1 MQEEATMG
9 TLSMAS
15 GLDTSVAAPL
25 DEAIARTKAA
35 LKEQGFGVLTEIDV
49 RQTLRE
55 KIGVDFAPYVILGAC
70 NPGLAHRALQAE
82 PSVGLLLPCNVVVR
96 EAGGRSEVAAV
107 DPEQMLGMF
116 GGDAEIRGV
125 AAEAAAGL
133 RAAIAALA
141 ANEAGTA

>member
-1 MQEEATMG
+1 MG

-49 RQTLRE
+49 RQTLRD
-55 KIGVDFAPYVILGAC
+55 KIGVEFAPYVILGAC

-96 EAGGRSEVAAV
+96 EVGGRSEVAAV

-116 GGDAEIRGV
+116 GGDAAIRGV
-125 AAEAAAGL
+125 AAEASAGL

-141 ANEAGTA
+141 ASEAGTA

>member
-1 MQEEATMG
+1 MG

-141 ANEAGTA
+141 ASEAGTA

>member
-1 MQEEATMG
+1 MG

-15 GLDTSVAAPL
+15 VFDTSVAAPL
-25 DEAIARTKAA
+25 DEAIARTKVA
-35 LKEQGFGVLTEIDV
+35 LKEQGFRVLTEIDV
-49 RQTLRE
+49 RQTLRD
-55 KIGVDFAPYVILGAC
+55 KIGVEFAPYVILGAC

-96 EAGGRSEVAAV
+96 EVGGRSEVAAV

-116 GGDAEIRGV
+116 GGDAAIRGV
-125 AAEAAAGL
+125 AAEASAGL

-141 ANEAGTA
+141 ASEAGTA

>member
-1 MQEEATMG
+1 MG

-96 EAGGRSEVAAV
+96 EVRGRSEVAAV

-141 ANEAGTA
+141 ASEAGTA

>member
-1 MQEEATMG
+1 MG

-70 NPGLAHRALQAE
+70 NPGLAHRALQAD

-116 GGDAEIRGV
+116 GGDAAIRGV
-125 AAEAAAGL
+125 AAEASAGL

-141 ANEAGTA
+141 ASEAGTA

>member
-1 MQEEATMG
+1 MG

-15 GLDTSVAAPL
+15 GLGTSVAGPL

-35 LKEQGFGVLTEIDV
+35 LKDQGFGVLTEIDV
-49 RQTLRE
+49 RQTLHD
-55 KIGVDFAPYVILGAC
+55 KLGVDVDPYVILGAC

-96 EAGGRSEVAAV
+96 EVGGRSEVAAV

-116 GGDAEIRGV
+116 GGDAAIRGV
-125 AAEAAAGL
+125 AAEASAGL

-141 ANEAGTA
+141 ASEAGTA

>member
-141 ANEAGTA
+141 ASEAGTA

>member
-1 MQEEATMG
+1 MG

-49 RQTLRE
+49 RQTLRD
-55 KIGVDFAPYVILGAC
+55 KIGVEFAPYVILGAC

-96 EAGGRSEVAAV
+96 EVGGRSEVAAV

-116 GGDAEIRGV
+116 GGDAAIRGV

-141 ANEAGTA
+141 ASEAGTA

>member
-1 MQEEATMG
+1 MG

-116 GGDAEIRGV
+116 GGDAAIRGV
-125 AAEAAAGL
+125 AAEASAGL

-141 ANEAGTA
+141 ASEAGTA

>member
-1 MQEEATMG
+1 MG

-116 GGDAEIRGV
+116 GGAAEIRGV

-141 ANEAGTA
+141 ASEAGTA

>member
-1 MQEEATMG
+1 MG

-15 GLDTSVAAPL
+15 GFDTSVAAPL
-25 DEAIARTKAA
+25 DEAIARTKVA

-49 RQTLRE
+49 RQTLRD
-55 KIGVDFAPYVILGAC
+55 KIGVEFAPYVILGAC

-96 EAGGRSEVAAV
+96 EVGGRSEVAAV

-116 GGDAEIRGV
+116 GGDAAIRGV
-125 AAEAAAGL
+125 AAEASAGL

-141 ANEAGTA
+141 ASEAGTA

>member
-1 MQEEATMG
+1 MG

-49 RQTLRE
+49 RQTLRD
-55 KIGVDFAPYVILGAC
+55 KIGVEFAPYVILGAC

-96 EAGGRSEVAAV
+96 EVGGRSEVAAV

-116 GGDAEIRGV
+116 GGDAAIRGV
-125 AAEAAAGL
+125 AAEASAGL
-133 RAAIAALA
+133 RAALAALA
-141 ANEAGTA
+141 ASEAGTA

>member
-1 MQEEATMG
+1 MG

-15 GLDTSVAAPL
+15 GFDTSVAAPL

-141 ANEAGTA
+141 ASEAGTA

>member
-1 MQEEATMG
+1 MG

-49 RQTLRE
+49 RQTLRD
-55 KIGVDFAPYVILGAC
+55 KIGVEFAPYVILGAC

-96 EAGGRSEVAAV
+96 EEGGRSEVAAV

-141 ANEAGTA
+141 ASEAGTP

>member
-1 MQEEATMG
+1 MG

-15 GLDTSVAAPL
+15 GFDTSVAAPL
-25 DEAIARTKAA
+25 DEAIARTKVA

-49 RQTLRE
+49 RQTLRD
-55 KIGVDFAPYVILGAC
+55 KIGVEFAPYVILGAC

-96 EAGGRSEVAAV
+96 EVGGRSEVAAV
-107 DPEQMLGMF
+107 DPEHILGMF
-116 GGDAEIRGV
+116 GGDAAIRGV
-125 AAEAAAGL
+125 AAEASAGL

>member
-1 MQEEATMG
+1 MG

-15 GLDTSVAAPL
+15 GFDTSVAAPL

-49 RQTLRE
+49 RQTLRD
-55 KIGVDFAPYVILGAC
+55 KIGVEFAPYVILGAC

-96 EAGGRSEVAAV
+96 EVGGRSEVAAV

-116 GGDAEIRGV
+116 GGDAAIRGV
-125 AAEAAAGL
+125 AAEASAGL

-141 ANEAGTA
+141 ASEAGTA

>member
-1 MQEEATMG
+1 MG

-49 RQTLRE
+49 RQTLRD
-55 KIGVDFAPYVILGAC
+55 KIGVEFAPYVILGAC

-116 GGDAEIRGV
+116 GGDAAIRGV
-125 AAEAAAGL
+125 AAEASAGL

>member
-1 MQEEATMG
+1 MG

>member
-1 MQEEATMG
+1 MG

-35 LKEQGFGVLTEIDV
+35 LKEQGFGVLAEIDV
-49 RQTLRE
+49 RQTLRD
-55 KIGVDFAPYVILGAC
+55 KIGVEFAPYVILGAC

-96 EAGGRSEVAAV
+96 EVGGRSEVAAV

-116 GGDAEIRGV
+116 GGDAAIRGV
-125 AAEAAAGL
+125 AAEASAGL

-141 ANEAGTA
+141 ASEAGTA

>member
-1 MQEEATMG
+1 MG

-49 RQTLRE
+49 RQTLRD
-55 KIGVDFAPYVILGAC
+55 KIGVEFAPYVILGAC

-133 RAAIAALA
+133 RATIAALA
-141 ANEAGTA
+141 ASEAGTA

>member
-1 MQEEATMG
+1 MG

-15 GLDTSVAAPL
+15 GFDTSVAAPL
-25 DEAIARTKAA
+25 DEAIARTKVA

-49 RQTLRE
+49 RQTLRD
-55 KIGVDFAPYVILGAC
+55 KIGVEFAPYVILGAC

-96 EAGGRSEVAAV
+96 EVGGRSEVAAV

-116 GGDAEIRGV
+116 GGDAAIRGV
-125 AAEAAAGL
+125 AAEASAGL

>member
-1 MQEEATMG
+1 MG

-96 EAGGRSEVAAV
+96 EVGGRSEVAAV

>member
-1 MQEEATMG
+1 MG

-82 PSVGLLLPCNVVVR
+82 PGVGLLLPCNVVVR

-125 AAEAAAGL
+125 AAAAAAGR

-141 ANEAGTA
+141 ASEAGTA

>member
-1 MQEEATMG
+1 MG

-25 DEAIARTKAA
+25 DEAIARTKVA

-49 RQTLRE
+49 RQTLRD
-55 KIGVDFAPYVILGAC
+55 KIGVEFAPYVILGAC

-96 EAGGRSEVAAV
+96 EVGGRSEVAAV

-116 GGDAEIRGV
+116 GGDAAIRGV
-125 AAEAAAGL
+125 AAEASAGL

-141 ANEAGTA
+141 ASEAGTA

>member
-1 MQEEATMG
+1 MG

-49 RQTLRE
+49 RQTLRD
-55 KIGVDFAPYVILGAC
+55 KIGVEFAPYVILGAC

-141 ANEAGTA
+141 ASEAGTA